1 MPRINVGRYKGDTG
15 HKGFIEPEDLK
26 WVVFVRNDGAVIAYN
41 REENG
46 AVVGEPAVL
55 D

>member
-15 HKGFIEPEDLK
+15 YRGFIEPEDLK
-26 WVVFVRNDGAVIAYN
+26 WVVFVRNDGRVEVYN
-41 REENG
+41 REEGG

-55 D
+55 